1 VNFNFSQINSYKL
14 FQRYLKIF
22 PFNLPL
28 PELKTES
35 YELLL
40 VRYKYTI
47 VKFSFLIV
55 IFFSISCYSSSRFK
69 ADNQTAKD
77 KTDNNARYLSSNSN
91 LDAFVADWLGT
102 PYKYGG
108 LSRNGVDCSGFA
120 YLLMLHVYNKKIPRT
135 SKNQYYKGR
144 KINRARLMKG
154 DLLFF
159 RGTRGRGIDH
169 VGIYLA
175 NDRFV
180 HASSKEGVIIS
191 SLSEEYY
198 EKRYVGACRY

>member
-1 VNFNFSQINSYKL
+1 ML
-14 FQRYLKIF
+14 
-22 PFNLPL
+22 PANLPL
-28 PELKTES
+28 PKWETKGCKLPPAT
-35 YELLL
+35 
-40 VRYKYTI
+40 YKYTI
-47 VKFSFLIV
+47 IKFSFLII

-77 KTDNNARYLSSNSN
+77 NADNNARYLSSNSH

-120 YLLMLHVYNKKIPRT
+120 YLLMLHVYNKKIPRI

-175 NDRFV
+175 DDRFV

-198 EKRYVGACRY
+198 EKRFVGACRY